1 MAQRLP
7 GKWINREISW
17 LSFNER
23 VLQEAEDDNNPL
35 IERMR
40 FLGIFSNNRDEFFR
54 VRVAT
59 IRRLTD
65 FTKRE
70 KALLPENPDEVFQ
83 EIQKNVLIQQKRF
96 DKAHQKVV
104 TELAKNEVH
113 FVTEKQLNTEQEK
126 FARDYFNNKVRT
138 ALFPILIRVNKKFPF
153 LKDSST
159 YLIVKLHNTK
169 SDKLKKTE
177 YALIEIPTDELDRI
191 VTIPSE
197 GSEKYLILLDDIIR
211 LCLPEVFG
219 FFNLDTVDAY
229 ALKLTRDA
237 ELDIDEDISKSLVD
251 KLSKSIKNRSVGEIV
266 RFVYD
271 AQLPADIYDLI
282 MRKLKLEK
290 TDSLIPGGRYHNF
303 KDFIAFPQIGAKK
316 LRNNN
321 LPALVCPD
329 LYKKPSII
337 EVVSKKDVLLFY
349 PYQKFDHIIDFL
361 RESAID
367 PKVKSIKINLY
378 RVAKRSKVIN
388 ALVNAVEN
396 GKEVTVL
403 VELRARFDEKNNIKW
418 SNVLQEK
425 GVKVI
430 FGLSG
435 LKIHSKLILVT
446 RSEGSGLK
454 RYTHIGTGNFNE
466 KTANVYS
473 DISLLTADTK
483 ITNEVDKL
491 FEFIESPY
499 LNKRFTSIIISPF
512 NTRTKFI
519 RLFNQEIRNAK
530 KGLPAYAIIKLNNIN
545 DPELIRKMYEA
556 SCCGVKIKLIIRGIC
571 TLTPGVKNLSENIEV
586 VSVVDRFLEHVRLF
600 SFCNNNAPLYFM
612 GSADWLTRNLDKRV
626 EVTTPIHDPRLKIQL
641 QNFLDIQL
649 RDNVKSRIIDGV
661 GLNNYK
667 ERGEDEPE
675 VRSQLEIYKYFSELL
690 EEVKVE
696 ERKKKK

>member
-7 GKWINREISW
+7 DKWINREISW

-23 VLQEAEDDNNPL
+23 VLQEAEDENNPL

-70 KALLPENPDEVFQ
+70 KTLLPENPDEVFK
-83 EIQKNVLIQQKRF
+83 EIQKNVLIQQTRF

-104 TELAKNEVH
+104 AELAKNDVY
-113 FVTEKQLNTEQEK
+113 FVNEKQLSPQQEE
-126 FARDYFNNKVRT
+126 FARNYFNEKVRT
-138 ALFPILIRVNKKFPF
+138 ALVPILIRVNKKFPF
-153 LKDSST
+153 LKDSSN

-169 SDKLKKTE
+169 SDKLKKIE

-191 VTIPSE
+191 VTIPSK
-197 GSEKYLILLDDIIR
+197 GTEKYLILLDDVIR

-271 AQLPADIYDLI
+271 ANLPKDIFDLI
-282 MRKLKLEK
+282 NRKLKLEK
-290 TDSLIPGGRYHNF
+290 SDSLIPGGRYHNF

-316 LRNNN
+316 LRNEN
-321 LPALVCPD
+321 LPALTCPD

-337 EVVSKKDVLLFY
+337 EVLAKKDVLLFY
-349 PYQKFDHIIDFL
+349 PYQKFDHLIDFL

-396 GKEVTVL
+396 GKDVTVL
-403 VELRARFDEKNNIKW
+403 VELRARFDEQNNIKW
-418 SNVLQEK
+418 SNVLQER

-446 RSEGSGLK
+446 RTEGNGEK
-454 RYTHIGTGNFNE
+454 RYAHIGTGNFNE

-512 NTRTKFI
+512 NTRTKFV

-571 TLTPGVKNLSENIEV
+571 SLTPGVKNLSENIEV

-600 SFCNNNAPLYFM
+600 SFCNNNNPLYFM

-626 EVTTPIHDPRLKIQL
+626 EVTTPIHDPKLKEQL
-641 QNFLDIQL
+641 QTFLDIQL
-649 RDNVKSRIIDGV
+649 RDNVKSRIIDEV

-675 VRSQLEIYKYFSELL
+675 IRSQVEIYKYFSELL
-690 EEVKVE
+690 SKVKSEDV
-696 ERKKKK
+696 KKKK